1 MIKEKYNVDR
11 YNNIWFQVIFQQS
24 WQATT
29 YTMEFKVK
37 LLLETFTK
45 TKFWREYN

>member
-37 LLLETFTK
+37 LVFGNIYQNQVLK
-45 TKFWREYN
+45 RI